1 MDYSTGQAAKA
12 LSVSVTAVITW
23 TRQFEDYLSDHTRP
37 PKGQSRRYTADD
49 LLILSTV
56 ATLRKQGVDLADIP
70 GRLDDGE
77 RMEPVNSPINDEKQ
91 EEDNIP
97 NVVSETAITAFS
109 AALVTQENQINKLQN
124 KVDELTDRLI
134 NAEKAAAAAN
144 AELSVLKQI
153 TERQADPKPEEER
166 PLTFWQ
172 RLFGVGS

>member
-91 EEDNIP
+91 EEDKIP
-97 NVVSETAITAFS
+97 NAVSETAITAFS
-109 AALVTQENQINKLQN
+109 AALESQEKQINKLQARVN
-124 KVDELTDRLI
+124 ELTDRLI
-134 NAEKAAAAAN
+134 EAEKGAAAAN
-144 AELSVLKQI
+144 AELSVLKQL
-153 TERQADPKPEEER
+153 TETKQEAEEDR
-166 PLTFWQ
+166 PLTWWA
-172 RLFGVGS
+172 RIFGPKS